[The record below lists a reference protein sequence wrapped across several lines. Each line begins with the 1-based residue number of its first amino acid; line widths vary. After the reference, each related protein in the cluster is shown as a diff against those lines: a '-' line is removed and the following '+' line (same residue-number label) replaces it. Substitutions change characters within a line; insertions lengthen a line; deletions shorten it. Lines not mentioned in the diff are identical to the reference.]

1 MPVGK
6 YALRRLLQM
15 IPVLIIV
22 SIVVFAIIH
31 LIPGN
36 PAEIMAGPN
45 ATPEQ
50 LVSLKQQYG
59 LDKPLIQ
66 QYVIWLGHV
75 LRGDLGVSFING
87 FPVGKLILQR
97 VPATVEL
104 ALAAAF
110 IGLLFSL
117 PLGIISA
124 LKPGS
129 IIDLFTT
136 LFSALSF
143 AVPSFWLA
151 ILLIL
156 LFSLHFKI
164 LPPSGRP
171 DFSENPALHIKSLL
185 MPAFTLGIAMAAKLT
200 RYLRSAMLDVLDQ
213 DYIRTARAKGLS
225 NSTVV
230 VRHALRNA
238 LIPVVTIFGLQVGD
252 LLSGAIIVESIF
264 AWPGVGRLTIQAIGW
279 RDYSILQASVL
290 FIVLAFLV
298 VNLLTD
304 LAYGVINP
312 RIRYD

>member
-1 MPVGK
+1 MGK

-22 SIVVFAIIH
+22 SILIFAIIH

-36 PAEIMAGPN
+36 PAQLMAGPN

-50 LVSLKQQYG
+50 LTALNQQYG
-59 LDKPLIQ
+59 LDKPLVQ
-66 QYVIWLGHV
+66 QYFIWIQNVLHGNLGT
-75 LRGDLGVSFING
+75 SFING

-97 VPATVEL
+97 IPATLEL

-110 IGLLFSL
+110 IGLLFSV
-117 PLGIISA
+117 PLGIFSA

-129 IIDLFTT
+129 ILDFLTT

-151 ILLIL
+151 ILLVL

-171 DFSENPALHIKSLL
+171 PFTEDPVLHLKSLL

-230 VRHALRNA
+230 IRHALRNA
-238 LIPVVTIFGLQVGD
+238 LIPVITVFGLQVGD

-279 RDYSILQASVL
+279 RDYSILQASVM
-290 FIVLAFLV
+290 FIVFAFLA

-304 LAYGVINP
+304 LAYGLINP

>member
-1 MPVGK
+1 MGK
-6 YALRRLLQM
+6 YALRRLIQM

-22 SIVVFAIIH
+22 SIVIFAIIH

-50 LVSLKQQYG
+50 LEALNQQYG
-59 LDKPLIQ
+59 LDKPLVQ
-66 QYVIWLGHV
+66 QYIIWLGHV
-75 LRGDLGVSFING
+75 LRGDLGVSFINE
-87 FPVGKLILQR
+87 FPVGKLIMQR

-104 ALAAAF
+104 ALAAAI
-110 IGLLFSL
+110 IGLLFSF
-117 PLGIISA
+117 PLGIFSA

-129 IIDLFTT
+129 WIDLFTT

-156 LFSLHFKI
+156 LFSLHFKW

-171 DFSENPALHIKSLL
+171 DITEDPVLHFKSLL

-200 RYLRSAMLDVLDQ
+200 RYLRSAMLDVLNQ
-213 DYIRTARAKGLS
+213 DYIRTAQAKGLS
-225 NSTVV
+225 KTAVV

-264 AWPGVGRLTIQAIGW
+264 AWPGVGRLTIQSIGW
-279 RDYSILQASVL
+279 RDYSILQASVM
-290 FIVLAFLV
+290 FIVLAFLI

>member
-1 MPVGK
+1 VGK
-6 YALRRLLQM
+6 YALRRLIQM

-22 SIVVFAIIH
+22 SIVIFAIIH

-50 LVSLKQQYG
+50 LEALNQQYG
-59 LDKPLIQ
+59 LDKPLVQ
-66 QYVIWLGHV
+66 QYIIWLGHV
-75 LRGDLGVSFING
+75 LRGDLGVSFINE
-87 FPVGKLILQR
+87 FPVGKLIMQR

-104 ALAAAF
+104 ALAAAI
-110 IGLLFSL
+110 IGLLFSF
-117 PLGIISA
+117 PLGIFSA

-129 IIDLFTT
+129 WIDLFTT

-156 LFSLHFKI
+156 LFSLHFKW

-171 DFSENPALHIKSLL
+171 DITEDPVLHFKSLL

-200 RYLRSAMLDVLDQ
+200 RYLRSAMLDVLNQ
-213 DYIRTARAKGLS
+213 DYIRTAQAKGLS
-225 NSTVV
+225 KTAVV

-264 AWPGVGRLTIQAIGW
+264 AWPGVGRLTIQSIGW
-279 RDYSILQASVL
+279 RDYSILQASVM
-290 FIVLAFLV
+290 FIVLAFLI

>member
-1 MPVGK
+1 VGK
-6 YALRRLLQM
+6 YALRRLIQM

-22 SIVVFAIIH
+22 SIVIFAIIH

-50 LVSLKQQYG
+50 LEALNQQYG
-59 LDKPLIQ
+59 LDKPLVQ
-66 QYVIWLGHV
+66 QYIIWLGYV
-75 LRGDLGVSFING
+75 LRGDLGVSFINE
-87 FPVGKLILQR
+87 FPVGKLIMQR

-104 ALAAAF
+104 ALAAAI
-110 IGLLFSL
+110 IGLLFSF
-117 PLGIISA
+117 PLGIFSA

-129 IIDLFTT
+129 WIDLFTT

-156 LFSLHFKI
+156 LFSLHFKW

-171 DFSENPALHIKSLL
+171 DITEDPVLHFKSLL

-200 RYLRSAMLDVLDQ
+200 RYLRSAMLDVLNQ
-213 DYIRTARAKGLS
+213 DYIRTAQAKGLS
-225 NSTVV
+225 KTAVV

-264 AWPGVGRLTIQAIGW
+264 AWPGVGRLTIQSIGW
-279 RDYSILQASVL
+279 RDYSILQASVM
-290 FIVLAFLV
+290 FIVLAFLI